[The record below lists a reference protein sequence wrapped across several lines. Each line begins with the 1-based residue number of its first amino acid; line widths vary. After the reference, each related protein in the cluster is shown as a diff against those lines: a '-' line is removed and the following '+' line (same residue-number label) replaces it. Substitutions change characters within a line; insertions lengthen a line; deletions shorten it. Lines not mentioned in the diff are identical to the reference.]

1 MSVPSLSSS
10 TSVSTLSS
18 LSVSILCFPLCLS
31 LFVTLVYPYFSPRC
45 PLYFSP
51 RCPLYLS
58 PGVPFFLTW
67 HWHRSSPHWP
77 HPAHFLLTGSRGGSS
92 KKYIYILY
100 IKYKYIYILSSVY
113 IYLFIYFCLTTPWS
127 SVIYIF
133 IVFFARPPL
142 GVASLKH
149 MLV

>member
-10 TSVSTLSS
+10 MSVSTLSS

-77 HPAHFLLTGSRGGSS
+77 HPAHFLLTGSRGGVEQ
-92 KKYIYILY
+92 KKHNIYMFFLDP
-100 IKYKYIYILSSVY
+100 
-113 IYLFIYFCLTTPWS
+113 PWS
-127 SVIYIF
+127 SVIYIHIYIYIF
-133 IVFFARPPL
+133 WLDPPA

>member
-10 TSVSTLSS
+10 MSVSTLSS
-18 LSVSILCFPLCLS
+18 LGVSILCFPLCLS

-77 HPAHFLLTGSRGGSS
+77 HPAHFLLTGSGGGRA
-92 KKYIYILY
+92 KKKIYIYI
-100 IKYKYIYILSSVY
+100 
-113 IYLFIYFCLTTPWS
+113 YF
-127 SVIYIF
+127 
-133 IVFFARPPL
+133 FFARPPPRVAL
-142 GVASLKH
+142 YIYIIFFVRTPPGVASLKH
-149 MLV
+149 MLL

>member
-10 TSVSTLSS
+10 MSVSTLSS

-58 PGVPFFLTW
+58 PGVPFFKTW

-77 HPAHFLLTGSRGGSS
+77 HPAHFLLTGSRGGRAKNIYS
-92 KKYIYILY
+92 YIYIFL
-100 IKYKYIYILSSVY
+100 LDP
-113 IYLFIYFCLTTPWS
+113 PWS

-133 IVFFARPPL
+133 ILFFCSTPRWSSVTETHACINPS
-142 GVASLKH
+142 GE
-149 MLV
+149 ME